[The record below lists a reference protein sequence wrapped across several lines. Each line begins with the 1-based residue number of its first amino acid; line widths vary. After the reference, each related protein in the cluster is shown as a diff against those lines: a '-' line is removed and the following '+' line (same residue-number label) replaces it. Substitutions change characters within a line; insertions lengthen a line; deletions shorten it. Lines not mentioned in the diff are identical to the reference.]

1 MNAAYDQLTK
11 RVFPNA
17 KIVIDRFHIVKHLN
31 KSFQDFRIKEMKRL
45 AITKNKEAYFKLKAN
60 WRYLTKN
67 RRLIEHTEY
76 KTWRSFRAPKY
87 PYLTEAMMID
97 RLLNYSPTLQEA
109 YEYFHDISDALREKE
124 PDLFFNLIKELPE
137 HLDEAFRTK
146 LQGLIKYEEGI
157 RNAMIYPYSNGK
169 IEAKNTHI
177 KTLKRVSYGF
187 KSFDNMRTRIFM
199 MNQLIV
205 IK

>member
-1 MNAAYDQLTK
+1 
-11 RVFPNA
+11 
-17 KIVIDRFHIVKHLN
+17 
-31 KSFQDFRIKEMKRL
+31 
-45 AITKNKEAYFKLKAN
+45 
-60 WRYLTKN
+60 
-67 RRLIEHTEY
+67 
-76 KTWRSFRAPKY
+76 
-87 PYLTEAMMID
+87 MID